1 MCEKAA
7 AGCVVYDLSFAPNT
21 QLAKWH
27 HDALEYLGRLSDQ
40 RNDALGLLLQGYVE
54 QTTTHDA
61 NMGRFHA
68 GILAGIISPI
78 WVMSILVLRGCC
90 CDKQLSSGLC
100 FERVAISGEVALRV
114 WA

>member
-40 RNDALGLLLQGYVE
+40 RDDGLGLLLQGYVE

-68 GILAGIISPI
+68 GILAGIISP
-78 WVMSILVLRGCC
+78 LLCRYLFRGCY
-90 CDKQLSSGLC
+90 CDKQLSSRLC
-100 FERVAISGEVALRV
+100 FERAAIGGEVALRMCQ